1 MRIHLLVTA
10 SSRKCKEISS
20 QREDVTTVR
29 STATTHHHT
38 VESIQYKLKI
48 AMDINAKK
56 YINTDLGL
64 SLFMS
69 L

>member
-1 MRIHLLVTA
+1 MWIHLLVTA
-10 SSRKCKEISS
+10 LSRKCKEISS

-38 VESIQYKLKI
+38 VESIQYKLQI

-56 YINTDLGL
+56 CKH
-64 SLFMS
+64 
-69 L
+69 

>member
-20 QREDVTTVR
+20 HREDVTTVR
-29 STATTHHHT
+29 STATTTHHHT
-38 VESIQYKLKI
+38 VESIQYKLQI

-56 YINTDLGL
+56 
-64 SLFMS
+64 SRH
-69 L
+69 